1 MAFLY
6 GLLTGLCAAVG
17 LMALARLRQRAA
29 ALPGPEPIALPA
41 SEAPPVPG
49 GPAAPAELL
58 RLAAEHGQ
66 CAELRARELSAESAR
81 SRAAWD
87 EVRRLR
93 DELVRQAG
101 ELRDSQERTQAQVRA
116 TLRARDVAREA
127 EETRDGL
134 QRDNRELEGAFRA
147 ARAACDELT
156 RELSEARAELA
167 RRAAGPD
174 VVLEPAPPSANGR
187 AGRAA
192 ARASIPV
199 DIPGQRSLWE

>member
-29 ALPGPEPIALPA
+29 ALQAPAPIAAPA
-41 SEAPPVPG
+41 SEAPPLA
-49 GPAAPAELL
+49 AAPAELL

-66 CAELRARELSAESAR
+66 CAELRARELTAEAAR

-101 ELRDSQERTQAQVRA
+101 ELRDTQERTQAQVRA

-147 ARAACDELT
+147 ARAARDELT

-167 RRAAGPD
+167 RRAAEKD
-174 VVLEPAPPSANGR
+174 VVLEPAPASANGR
-187 AGRAA
+187 AARAA
-192 ARASIPV
+192 ARASLPV